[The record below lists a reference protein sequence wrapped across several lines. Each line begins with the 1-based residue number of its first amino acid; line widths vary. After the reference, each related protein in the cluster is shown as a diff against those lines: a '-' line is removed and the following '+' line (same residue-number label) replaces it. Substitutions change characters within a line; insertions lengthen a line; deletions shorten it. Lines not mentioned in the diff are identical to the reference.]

1 MKFPSA
7 YSTTA
12 FECDSNIL
20 NFKRTCAWIVVR
32 KAVRKVVLMCRYC
45 CVRAQEAIAE
55 DSARI
60 ESRGAFA

>member
-1 MKFPSA
+1 MKFPSN

-32 KAVRKVVLMCRYC
+32 KAVLMCRYC
-45 CVRAQEAIAE
+45 CVRAHEAIAE